1 MRRDKW
7 DHEVE
12 ESVFLGLCFWFQAF
26 PLHRKKAAHVHQKDV
41 EIVYVLLLAWL
52 QGEGFGDLGT
62 IGTLFIES
70 RSSGF
75 CIFDVG
81 M

>member
-1 MRRDKW
+1 M
-7 DHEVE
+7 
-12 ESVFLGLCFWFQAF
+12 
-26 PLHRKKAAHVHQKDV
+26 HQKDV
-41 EIVYVLLLAWL
+41 EIVYVLLLAWC
-52 QGEGFGDLGT
+52 QGERLGDLST
-62 IGTLFIES
+62 VGTLFIES

>member
-1 MRRDKW
+1 MRRDQW
-7 DHEVE
+7 DHELE
-12 ESVFLGLCFWFQAF
+12 EYFFLVPCSWFQAF
-26 PLHRKKAAHVHQKDV
+26 PLHRKKTAHVHQKDV

-62 IGTLFIES
+62 IRTLFIES

-75 CIFDVG
+75 CVFDVG